1 MKLLLKKIS
10 LTLPLLILAMGV
22 FSQTFSV
29 RFGRGEETGIQANC
43 RSSLILNDTI
53 YSSVSEV
60 PNGVGLET
68 IYKLTMQG
76 EVLDTFQVTHP
87 SGGVYSGWAD
97 YIHNHNGDLI
107 VCNILQDSTLN
118 NRRFGLISK
127 FDTFGNK
134 LWQRI
139 YGDSLHNYYLYQLKP
154 TSDGGIIAIGSA
166 ALTTSFPKFYVVK
179 TDAEGNIEWEKFLGV
194 GDKYRNGT
202 WITEL
207 ANGNFLAAGSED
219 RTEYNPCG
227 IIYKL
232 SAEGTLLHTK
242 KYPFWGLIDNQG
254 VSDPIELPDGNF
266 LYGTVKYDVLVGS
279 NNDYRRHPQLVKIN
293 EATLDTIWTSRL
305 ADTFYSGASQ
315 VSKVAPDGNIVN
327 VGTYGWGY
335 IGEPL
340 SLGIISKVDTDGNLI
355 WHRRHYF
362 AQNGDNLLFDLDL
375 LPNGGFLCTGYTF
388 LIENIGDPVTAK
400 EAWLLALDEEGC
412 LVPDCENLI
421 YSITE
426 EEPLAF
432 SVYPNPVAQDLNIA
446 LAHNKGDSDVL
457 IQIHDLQGRLVTS
470 KNININ
476 EGTITYDASF
486 LTPGNY
492 ILSLT
497 VDGFTKSST
506 IVKM

>member
-10 LTLPLLILAMGV
+10 LTLPLLVLATGV

-29 RFGRGEETGIQANC
+29 RFGRDESMGFAVNC
-43 RSSLILNDTI
+43 RASCLYNDTI
-53 YSSVSEV
+53 YTLISENRNNAWF
-60 PNGVGLET
+60 PT
-68 IYKLTMQG
+68 IFKVNLSG
-76 EVLDTFQVTHP
+76 NVLDTIFL
-87 SGGVYSGWAD
+87 GEGVFSMNGGWAD
-97 YIHNHNGDLI
+97 NITVDQNGIIICGSKTPQEGGVRLARI
-107 VCNILQDSTLN
+107 NSLN
-118 NRRFGLISK
+118 LNGQEIWEKVF
-127 FDTFGNK
+127 
-134 LWQRI
+134 
-139 YGDSLHNYYLYQLKP
+139 GDSIHDYIFTQVKK
-154 TSDGGIIAIGSA
+154 TIDGGIIAVGSA
-166 ALTTSFPKFYVVK
+166 ALTPSFPKFYVVK
-179 TDAEGNIEWEKFLGV
+179 TDADGNIEWEKFLGV
-194 GDKYRNGT
+194 GDKYRNGV
-202 WITEL
+202 WVTEL
-207 ANGNFLAAGSED
+207 ENGGYVVSGFED
-219 RTEYNPCG
+219 RTENNPCG

-232 SAEGTLLHTK
+232 SATGNLLHTK
-242 KYPFWGLIDNQG
+242 KYPFWGLIDSQ
-254 VSDPIELPDGNF
+254 SASAPIELENGDF
-266 LYGTVKYDVLVGS
+266 IFGTTKHDEQES
-279 NNDYRRHPQLVKIN
+279 NSTWREFPQLVRIDG
-293 EATLDTIWTSRL
+293 ATLDTIWTTRL
-305 ADTFYSGASQ
+305 ASSWYSSSTQ
-315 VSKVAPDGNIVN
+315 VSKITPDGNIVA
-327 VGTYGWGY
+327 VGTYDWGF

-340 SLGIISKVDTDGNLI
+340 TFGIISKVDLDGNLI

-375 LPNGGFLCTGYTF
+375 LPNGGLLCTGYTF

-446 LAHNKGDSDVL
+446 LAHNKGNAEVL
-457 IQIHDLQGRLVTS
+457 IQIHDLQGRLITS

-486 LTPGNY
+486 LTPGHY

-497 VDGFTKSST
+497 VDGFTKSMT

>member
-10 LTLPLLILAMGV
+10 LTLPLLIIATGV

-29 RFGRGEETGIQANC
+29 RFGRDESMGFAVNC
-43 RSSLILNDTI
+43 RASCLYNDTI
-53 YSSVSEV
+53 YTLISENRNNAWF
-60 PNGVGLET
+60 PT
-68 IYKLTMQG
+68 IFKVNLSG
-76 EVLDTFQVTHP
+76 NVLDTIFL
-87 SGGVYSGWAD
+87 GEGVFSMNGGWAD
-97 YIHNHNGDLI
+97 NITVDQNGIIICGSKTPQEGGVRLARI
-107 VCNILQDSTLN
+107 NSLN
-118 NRRFGLISK
+118 LNGQEIWEKVF
-127 FDTFGNK
+127 
-134 LWQRI
+134 
-139 YGDSLHNYYLYQLKP
+139 GDSINDFMFSQVKR
-154 TSDGGIIAIGSA
+154 TSNGGLIAIGNA
-166 ALTTSFPKFYVVK
+166 ALTPSSPKFYVVK
-179 TDAEGNIEWEKFLGV
+179 TDADGTIEWEKFLGV
-194 GDKYRNGT
+194 GDKYRSGG
-202 WITEL
+202 WVTEL
-207 ANGNFLAAGSED
+207 ENGGYVVSGFED
-219 RTEYNPCG
+219 RTQYNPCG

-232 SAEGTLLHTK
+232 SNSGNLLQTK
-242 KYPFWGLIDNQG
+242 KYPFWGLIDSQ
-254 VSDPIELPDGNF
+254 SAEAPMELNNGDIVF
-266 LYGTVKYDVLVGS
+266 STAKYDAIVSG
-279 NNDYRRHPQLVKIN
+279 DYARHGQLVRVN
-293 EATLDTIWTSRL
+293 SATLDTVWTCRL
-305 ADTFYSGASQ
+305 TETLSSSSSQ
-315 VSKVAPDGNIVN
+315 VSKQFEDGNIVC
-327 VGTYGWGY
+327 VGTFDWGY

-340 SLGIISKVDTDGNLI
+340 SLGIVSKVDLDGNLI

-375 LPNGGFLCTGYTF
+375 LPNGGLLCTGYTF

-421 YSITE
+421 YSVSE

-446 LAHNKGDSDVL
+446 LAHNKGNAEVL
-457 IQIHDLQGRLVTS
+457 IQIHDLQGRLITS

-497 VDGFTKSST
+497 IDGFTKSMT

>member
-10 LTLPLLILAMGV
+10 LTLPLLIIATGV

-60 PNGVGLET
+60 PNGIGLET
-68 IYKLTMQG
+68 IYKLTFQG
-76 EVLDTFQVTHP
+76 EVIDTFQITHP
-87 SGGVYSGWAD
+87 SGGIFSGWSD
-97 YIHNHNGDLI
+97 YIQNLDGDLI
-107 VCNILQDSTLN
+107 ISNILQDSTLD
-118 NRRFGLISK
+118 NRRFGVITR

-134 LWQRI
+134 LWQHI

-166 ALTTSFPKFYVVK
+166 ALTPSFPKFYVVK
-179 TDAEGNIEWEKFLGV
+179 TDADGNIEWEKFLGV
-194 GDKYRNGT
+194 GDKYRNGV
-202 WITEL
+202 WVTEL
-207 ANGNFLAAGSED
+207 ENGGYVVSGFED
-219 RTEYNPCG
+219 RTENNPCG

-232 SAEGTLLHTK
+232 SATGNLLHTK
-242 KYPFWGLIDNQG
+242 KYPFWGLIDSQ
-254 VSDPIELPDGNF
+254 SASAPIELENGDF
-266 LYGTVKYDVLVGS
+266 IFGTTKHDEQES
-279 NNDYRRHPQLVKIN
+279 NSTWREFPQLVRIDG
-293 EATLDTIWTSRL
+293 ATLDTIWTTRL
-305 ADTFYSGASQ
+305 ASSWYSSSTQ
-315 VSKVAPDGNIVN
+315 VSKITPDGNIVA
-327 VGTYGWGY
+327 VGTYDWGF

-340 SLGIISKVDTDGNLI
+340 TFGIISKVDLDGNLI

-375 LPNGGFLCTGYTF
+375 LPNGGLLCTGYTF

-400 EAWLLALDEEGC
+400 ETWLLALDEEGC

-421 YSITE
+421 YSVSE

-446 LAHNKGDSDVL
+446 LAHNKGNTEVL
-457 IQIHDLQGRLVTS
+457 IQIHDLQGRLITS

-497 VDGFTKSST
+497 VDGFTKSMT

>member
-1 MKLLLKKIS
+1 M
-10 LTLPLLILAMGV
+10 
-22 FSQTFSV
+22 
-29 RFGRGEETGIQANC
+29 
-43 RSSLILNDTI
+43 
-53 YSSVSEV
+53 
-60 PNGVGLET
+60 
-68 IYKLTMQG
+68 
-76 EVLDTFQVTHP
+76 
-87 SGGVYSGWAD
+87 
-97 YIHNHNGDLI
+97 
-107 VCNILQDSTLN
+107 
-118 NRRFGLISK
+118 
-127 FDTFGNK
+127 
-134 LWQRI
+134 
-139 YGDSLHNYYLYQLKP
+139 
-154 TSDGGIIAIGSA
+154 
-166 ALTTSFPKFYVVK
+166 
-179 TDAEGNIEWEKFLGV
+179 
-194 GDKYRNGT
+194 
-202 WITEL
+202 
-207 ANGNFLAAGSED
+207 
-219 RTEYNPCG
+219 
-227 IIYKL
+227 
-232 SAEGTLLHTK
+232 
-242 KYPFWGLIDNQG
+242 
-254 VSDPIELPDGNF
+254 
-266 LYGTVKYDVLVGS
+266 
-279 NNDYRRHPQLVKIN
+279 
-293 EATLDTIWTSRL
+293 
-305 ADTFYSGASQ
+305 
-315 VSKVAPDGNIVN
+315 SKVAPDGNIVN

-421 YSITE
+421 YSVTE